1 MLLSYVKAVGLG
13 GGVMELARNLA
24 LQNKKQQP
32 EACVVLIAVGCKGAG
47 LGLES
52 LSNRQNEK
60 LMVAQGGLKL
70 P

>member
-1 MLLSYVKAVGLG
+1 
-13 GGVMELARNLA
+13 MELARNLA
-24 LQNKKQQP
+24 VQNKKQPP
-32 EACVVLIAVGCKGAG
+32 EACVVLIAVGCEDAE

-52 LSNRQNEK
+52 PSNQQNEK